1 MRVVRAA
8 AAVAVL
14 AVPLPAQSVTY
25 EGGLSVAAGDYIF
38 TVPTTTWSLSTGAA
52 IEAGRFVLR
61 AALPIYMQNTVLVSA
76 TGVGRMPS
84 GGSFSGTV
92 SDSGRHWG
100 GGGGRHGSGPR
111 LDPPAST
118 VTGYRVAL
126 GDPIATVLW
135 RPVGGS
141 RTSLSLGAGAKA
153 PVADTSTFGTG
164 AWDVGAIA
172 SLAVTLGG
180 REFAGLDVSYWHLG
194 DLPELEFA
202 DPLTAT
208 VSVGRVFSSAW
219 GGSLFLTAGT
229 PSIRGY
235 DAPVLVGVSATR
247 FGAGAAWGASVTAG
261 LSDAVADVSAVLSW
275 RVRLRQ

>member
-1 MRVVRAA
+1 MRVVRTA

-14 AVPLPAQSVTY
+14 AAPLPAQSITY
-25 EGGLSVAAGDYIF
+25 EGGISVAAGNYIF

-52 IEAGRFVLR
+52 IETGRFVLR
-61 AALPIYMQNTVLVSA
+61 ASLPIHMQNTVLVSA
-76 TGVGRMPS
+76 TGAGRMAS

-92 SDSGRHWG
+92 SDSGRH
-100 GGGGRHGSGPR
+100 GGGGRRGSGPR
-111 LDPPAST
+111 LEPPTST

-135 RPVGGS
+135 RAVGGS
-141 RTSLSLGAGAKA
+141 RASVSLGAGAKA
-153 PVADTSTFGTG
+153 PVADTATFGTG

-172 SLAVTLGG
+172 SLAITLGG
-180 REFAGLDVSYWHLG
+180 WEFAGLDLSYWHLG
-194 DLPELEFA
+194 DLPELEFV
-202 DPLTAT
+202 DPVTAT
-208 VSVGRVFSSAW
+208 VSVGRVFPRAW

-235 DAPVLVGVSATR
+235 DAPVLAGVSITR
-247 FGAGAAWGASVTAG
+247 LGAGAAWGASVTAG
-261 LSDAVADVSAVLSW
+261 LSDAVADVSAMLTW